1 MKTAKRTLALLLTVC
16 LLCSTLFTSAFA
28 AEGDELDDATVGT
41 AGEEKVCT
49 CEAGE
54 GEEHAETCALYVAPE
69 EEKEEPEEDPV
80 EPETPVAP
88 VEPKEPDADDV
99 PAAEPVPLSD
109 DDLAP
114 QADDPVAKIGDQG
127 YATLSAAIEAASGET
142 TIVLQKDTNED
153 ITIPASANIVL
164 DLNGKT
170 LTNSSGDTITVELGA
185 TLTIEG
191 AGTVDNKSNGK
202 GAIFNNGTV
211 VLNGG
216 TYDRTSETGASAGIS
231 GDNSW
236 YTICNHGNMT
246 INSGATVRNTGSF
259 SSMIENGYYN
269 YTDSNSRNGYAEET
283 NQKNPTLTINGGTFV
298 GGLNTV
304 KNDDGGKLI
313 INGGDFSNTTQASV
327 LNWNEA
333 TINGGTFTVT
343 AEGKNA
349 VLNGAYS
356 SNASEHD
363 KGVLTITGG
372 SFTSTGPA
380 IANNFTNAKPTVT
393 GGTFSSDVKEFIP
406 GDVLLTQDENGTIVP
421 DTSDETTKN
430 AVAKVKDT
438 SYMTLAAAVA
448 AAKDGDTVHLLKD
461 ADMTSTIKIRE
472 NVNIDLGQNTLTIK
486 QGTYQSN
493 YAFMYLGGKCILENG
508 TIIDE
513 RSKDSDAKG
522 QVVAYLQLDADLTTK
537 NVSIQSYC
545 PKALEY
551 NYVFLAAFSSSLTL
565 ESGTTITSVSDDSA
579 QGAVIGVAVYGKYD
593 SKPATKLT
601 VLDGVVIKTNGFA
614 ISGNG
619 SSHDTDITIS
629 GGEITA
635 TDATAIYH
643 PQSGKMNITGGT
655 ITGLTGIEIRAGEVE
670 VSGDTTKIVGTGTSF
685 ENGANGNG
693 TTTTGAGI
701 AVVQHTT
708 KLDTKLT
715 VKGGDISGYHA
726 IYEGNPQKNSEEDL
740 EKVVISI
747 EDGDFKSTSDENVPI
762 KVDDKTEFVKGGNFS
777 NSIDENTNYLS
788 SELTAELKKA
798 SGVTPYS
805 YYNSVEEALKDAE
818 SGDTITNLKPDGNGD
833 EIKSYTATFDAGN
846 GTTSLE
852 NITVPSGTK
861 ITLPSASRSGYK
873 FQGWKADSKT
883 YSAGDKVTITAD
895 TTFTAQWKKKSS
907 SSGSSSSSSSKT
919 EIDLDTGKNGD
930 VSVSPKKPGK
940 GDKVTITVEPDD
952 GYILDT
958 IKVTD
963 EDGDKIKLTEKGENK
978 YTFTMPSGEVTIETT
993 FTKAD
998 GEDVPKFSFIDVSTG
1013 DWFAPAVD
1021 YVSAKGMMNGS
1032 NGYFSPYDSLTRGM
1046 IAQIFYNLEGGTGS
1060 FAIAYPDVSA
1070 SDWYA
1075 NAVSW
1080 VSANGIMSGYG
1091 SGLFGANDSVTR
1103 EQLALTLY
1111 SYAKVKGYD
1120 TSASAELTAFAD
1132 GASTS
1137 EWAKPAM
1144 QWAVANGLFSG
1155 KTGNRLDPQGTA
1167 TRAEVASILMRF
1179 CETIAK

>member
-28 AEGDELDDATVGT
+28 AEGDELDDAPVGT

-54 GEEHAETCALYVAPE
+54 GEEHAETCALYAAPE
-69 EEKEEPEEDPV
+69 EEKEEPEESPV

-109 DDLAP
+109 EDTP
-114 QADDPVAKIGDQG
+114 PEVNDPVAKIGEQG
-127 YATLSAAIEAASGET
+127 YETLSAAITAAGTNKT
-142 TIVLQKDTNED
+142 TIVLQQDTNED

-170 LTNSSGDTITVELGA
+170 LTNNSGDTITVALGA

-191 AGTVDNKSNGK
+191 TGTVDNKSHGK

-216 TYDRTSETGASAGIS
+216 TYDRTSETGESADIS
-231 GDNSW
+231 GGNSW

-246 INSGATVRNTGSF
+246 INSGATVKNTGSF

-313 INGGDFSNTTQASV
+313 INDGNFSNTTQASV

-333 TINGGTFTVT
+333 TINGGTFEVT
-343 AEGKNA
+343 KEGTSA
-349 VLNGAYS
+349 VLNGASS

-372 SFTSTGPA
+372 SFTSNGPA
-380 IANNFTNAKPTVT
+380 IANSFKDAKPTVT
-393 GGTFSSDVKEFIP
+393 GGTFSSDVKDFVP
-406 GDVLLTQDENGTIVP
+406 DGSKTVQDEDGKFTIAVNT
-421 DTSDETTKN
+421 DT
-430 AVAKVKDT
+430 AVAQIGSAGFD
-438 SYMTLAAAVA
+438 SLAAAVA
-448 AAKDGDTVHLLKD
+448 AAKDGDTVTLLKND
-461 ADMTSTIKIRE
+461 TVNSPLYVNTGIKL
-472 NVNIDLGQNTLTIK
+472 DLGQNIVTLKSSIVFANGSSELK
-486 QGTYQSN
+486 
-493 YAFMYLGGKCILENG
+493 NG
-508 TIIDE
+508 TITDE
-513 RSKDSDAKG
+513 RSKNTTDGNKAAVFVQNAGTTLKTSD
-522 QVVAYLQLDADLTTK
+522 VT
-537 NVSIQSYC
+537 IQSYQ
-545 PKALEY
+545 PSTSAYY
-551 NYVFLAAFSSSLTL
+551 NYDLYIKDGATVTL
-565 ESGTTITSVSDDSA
+565 GSGTKISELEKTSSDVKTYGVVGIVVMGTSGTDPTYTSTTNLTIE
-579 QGAVIGVAVYGKYD
+579 
-593 SKPATKLT
+593 
-601 VLDGVVIKTNGFA
+601 DGVTIETTGFALSTNGASHGTNITIEGGTLTSKEGTGIYFP
-614 ISGNG
+614 SNG
-619 SSHDTDITIS
+619 KLTIS
-629 GGEITA
+629 GGEI
-635 TDATAIYH
+635 
-643 PQSGKMNITGGT
+643 SGV
-655 ITGLTGIEIRAGEVE
+655 TGIEVRAGEVE
-670 VSGDTTKIVGTGTSF
+670 VSGDVKIVGTGTSF

-715 VKGGDISGYHA
+715 VTGGEISGYHA
-726 IYEGNPQKNSEEDL
+726 IYESNPQNNSKEDL

-788 SELTAELKKA
+788 SELTAELMK
-798 SGVTPYS
+798 SNGETPYS
-805 YYNSVEEALKDAE
+805 YYNSVEEALENAE
-818 SGDTITNLKPDGNGD
+818 SGDTITNLKPDDNGN

-873 FQGWKADSKT
+873 FQGWKAGSTT
-883 YSAGDKVTITAD
+883 YSAGEEVEITAD

-998 GEDVPKFSFIDVSTG
+998 SEDAPKFSFIDVSTG

-1046 IAQIFYNLEGGTGS
+1046 IAQILYNLEGGTGS